1 MSITVFEGYTIG
13 KIERG
18 IPFPIGNRKPLSI
31 EQQRVLQMKEG
42 ESFVLVV
49 RFDGFSTNN
58 AKRLA
63 HWARAKGIRILQR
76 EIDHDSV
83 RIWRVGA
90 TESGTPDRPQK

>member
-1 MSITVFEGYTIG
+1 MSITVFEGYTVG

-18 IPFPIGNRKPLSI
+18 IPFPIVNRKPLSI

-49 RFDGFSTNN
+49 RFDGLSTGN

-63 HWARAKGIRILQR
+63 QWARSKGIRISQR
-76 EIDHDSV
+76 KIDQNSV
-83 RIWRVGA
+83 QIWRVGA
-90 TESGTPDRPQK
+90 MEVDVPDQSQK

>member
-1 MSITVFEGYTIG
+1 MSITVFEGYTVG

-42 ESFVLVV
+42 DSFVLVV
-49 RFDGFSTNN
+49 RFDGFSTDN

-63 HWARAKGIRILQR
+63 HWARARGIRILQR
-76 EIDHDSV
+76 RIDHDSV
-83 RIWRVGA
+83 RIWRVGGV
-90 TESGTPDRPQK
+90 ESDAPDPSRK